1 MRYRRL
7 FIALAVLAA
16 ALVASY
22 FLLIHYWYQPTYIF
36 VYTDNA
42 RIDGTLVSVTAES
55 RSQVVDLPYDTGDY
69 VVRDQTIVILRG
81 AMSAGTSSDTGGQ
94 IYFYQY
100 ILAPVSGIVVS
111 RGVNQG
117 NMVSPGQQLL
127 TMADLNDLWIIA
139 NVDENEIIRV
149 KPGQRVDIH
158 VDATDEI
165 LHGRVEYIVPLT
177 TSIVQRGSVPSV
189 VVAANSQDVPVK
201 ISFEQKNRYRLYPG
215 LSAEVTIYT
224 K

>member
-1 MRYRRL
+1 MIRR

-16 ALVASY
+16 ALVIAY

-42 RIDGTLVSVTAES
+42 RIDGTLVNVTAES
-55 RSQVVDLPYDTGDY
+55 RSQVVDIPFDTGDY
-69 VVRDQTIVILRG
+69 VDRDQTIVSLRG
-81 AMSAGTSSDTGGQ
+81 SAAAGPSSDISGQ
-94 IYFYQY
+94 KYFYQY
-100 ILAPVSGIVVS
+100 ITAPVSGIIVS
-111 RGVNQG
+111 RWVNKG
-117 NMVSPGQQLL
+117 NTVSPGQQML
-127 TMADLNDLWIIA
+127 TIADLNDLWVIA
-139 NVDENEIIRV
+139 NIDETEIIRV

-165 LHGRVEYIVPLT
+165 LQGRVEYIVPST
-177 TSIVQRGSVPSV
+177 TSIAQRGSGPSV